1 MVELSGPW
9 LVLVALVPGIVALAP
24 RSLLTGRAGRRV
36 VLGMSWLELLLSGLV
51 AWEFH
56 QRGEGAFLVD
66 PLDPGRLF
74 LGRPLVVVDELNSL
88 LLPFGGLLFAFVLLG
103 APRAERA
110 KASVR
115 RILAAESIILG
126 TFATIEPFLLAFLW
140 AMSTLN
146 AYLEL
151 RSRETSRS
159 TARAVGIYMAGSVLL
174 FSLGI
179 LLLGSVAATSG
190 VNYLLVAA
198 VLTRKGVFPFHSWVI
213 PLFEH
218 LPLGAAILFAAP
230 QIAAY
235 AAVRL
240 ILPTASPT
248 LLSLIGLASLATAI
262 YGAALALVQE
272 DVRRVLGA
280 FFMSQSAL
288 VMAGLDSRNT
298 MGLAGGLA
306 LWISTGLA
314 LAGFTLT
321 IAALEARRGPLS
333 LSRFA
338 GGYERTSF
346 LAVSFLFLGLASVG
360 FPGTLG
366 FAGQEALAHGAFTE
380 TPFRG
385 ALVLLASA
393 LNGITVMRCYLQLF
407 CGARTESA
415 RAQGVRP
422 RERLSFLVLVL
433 ILFLG
438 GLFPQPFLRSRER
451 AAEFSFD
458 ERERRASERVLG
470 RSP

>member
-9 LVLVALVPGIVALAP
+9 LVLAVLLPGIVALAP
-24 RSLLTGRAGRRV
+24 LSLLTGRIGRRV
-36 VLGMSWLELLLSGLV
+36 VLGMSWLELLLSGLI
-51 AWEFH
+51 AYQFH
-56 QRGEGAFLVD
+56 HRGESATLVD
-66 PLDPGRLF
+66 PLDPGRLI
-74 LGRPLVVVDELNSL
+74 LGRPLLVVDELNSL

-103 APRAERA
+103 APRAERLR
-110 KASVR
+110 ASVR
-115 RILAAESIILG
+115 RILAAESIVLG
-126 TFATIEPFLLAFLW
+126 SFATIEPLLLAFLW

-151 RSRETSRS
+151 RSRETSRPI
-159 TARAVGIYMAGSVLL
+159 ARAVGIYMGGSVL
-174 FSLGI
+174 FFCLGI
-179 LLLGSVAATSG
+179 LLSGSVAGTSG
-190 VNYLLVAA
+190 VNYLLLAA

-262 YGAALALVQE
+262 YGASLALVQE
-272 DVRRVLGA
+272 DVRRALGA
-280 FFMSQSAL
+280 IFMSQSAL

-321 IAALEARRGPLS
+321 IGALEARRGQLS
-333 LSRFA
+333 LRRYA
-338 GGYERTSF
+338 GGYERTPF

-360 FPGTLG
+360 FPGT
-366 FAGQEALAHGAFTE
+366 
-380 TPFRG
+380 
-385 ALVLLASA
+385 
-393 LNGITVMRCYLQLF
+393 
-407 CGARTESA
+407 
-415 RAQGVRP
+415 
-422 RERLSFLVLVL
+422 
-433 ILFLG
+433 
-438 GLFPQPFLRSRER
+438 
-451 AAEFSFD
+451 
-458 ERERRASERVLG
+458 
-470 RSP
+470 

>member
-1 MVELSGPW
+1 VAELSGPW
-9 LVLVALVPGIVALAP
+9 LVLIALLPGVVALAP

-36 VLGMSWLELLLSGLV
+36 VLGVSWVELLLSGV
-51 AWEFH
+51 IAFEFH
-56 QRGEGAFLVD
+56 HRGSAASLVD
-66 PLDPGRLF
+66 PFDPSRVI
-74 LGRPLVVVDELNSL
+74 LGRPLVLVDELSSL
-88 LLPFGGLLFAFVLLG
+88 LLPFGALLFAFVLLG
-103 APRAERA
+103 APRSERA

-115 RILAAESIILG
+115 RILVAESIVLG
-126 TFATIEPFLLAFLW
+126 TFATVEPTLLAFLW

-159 TARAVGIYMAGSVLL
+159 STRGVGLYMAASVVL
-174 FSLGI
+174 FSLGVLLSGSFLATAGVN
-179 LLLGSVAATSG
+179 LLL
-190 VNYLLVAA
+190 LAA
-198 VLTRKGVFPFHSWVI
+198 VLIRKGVFPFHSWVL

-240 ILPTASPT
+240 ILPGASAA

-262 YGAALALVQE
+262 YGAGLALVQD
-272 DVRRVLGA
+272 DVRRALGA

-288 VMAGLDSRNT
+288 VMAGLDSRT
-298 MGLAGGLA
+298 PMGLAGGLA

-321 IAALEARRGPLS
+321 IGALEARRGQLS
-333 LSRFA
+333 LSRYA
-338 GGYERTSF
+338 GGYERMPL
-346 LAVSFLFLGLASVG
+346 LAVSFLILGLASVG

-366 FAGQEALAHGAFTE
+366 FVGEEALAHGAFTE

-393 LNGITVMRCYLQLF
+393 LNGITVMRCYFVLF
-407 CGARTESA
+407 CGARTVSSV
-415 RAQGVRP
+415 AQSVRP
-422 RERLSFLVLVL
+422 RERVSFLVLVL
-433 ILFLG
+433 VLLLG
-438 GLFPQPFLRSRER
+438 GLFPQSFFRSRLR
-451 AAEFSFD
+451 AAEAIFD
-458 ERERRASERVLG
+458 ARV
-470 RSP
+470 R